1 MAATTQPLSRTDAA
15 SYIRSRSAQ
24 LGIDPNAALAVAQQ
38 EGWGGGIGDN
48 GTSFGPW
55 QLHVGGAFPSSV
67 QGQPTSSWTSS
78 QKQSWAWSKGG
89 IDYALTRIAS
99 VAKGQKGSA
108 AIDSIVT
115 RFERPANPGAEVLG
129 ATAAYGVPA
138 SLGGSGPDLTSQ
150 PSRPGVSSGG
160 GFWSS
165 VESGLGDVGGGISGA
180 AGSVWGAAG
189 SVLGGLEGAISGPVD
204 FLKAALWL
212 LNPVTWLRAVE
223 GLFGFVLILAG
234 VAVVLKVDQV
244 AEKLPAAIPVE

>member
-89 IDYALTRIAS
+89 IDYALSRIAS
-99 VAKGQKGSA
+99 VAKGQQGSQ

-129 ATAAYGVPA
+129 ATAAYGVPV

-150 PSRPGVSSGG
+150 PGRPGVPGG
-160 GFWSS
+160 GGDGFWGS
-165 VESGLGDVGGGISGA
+165 VTGELGTVGGYLDKTLIDPWGNVISA
-180 AGSVWGAAG
+180 AE
-189 SVLGGLEGAISGPVD
+189 GGVNSTVD
-204 FLKAALWL
+204 FFKALVWL
-212 LNPVTWLRAVE
+212 TLPSTWLRVVE

-234 VAVVLKVDQV
+234 IGVMLKVDQV
-244 AEKLPAAIPVE
+244 ADKLPAAIPVE